1 MLTVAAVGDLHVGA
15 DSAGRLAPH
24 LRGLS
29 GQVDALLLA
38 GDLTQCGTV
47 EEAEVLV
54 RELVDVSV
62 PVVAVLGNHDL
73 HSRQGAKIR
82 DVLAVGGITLLDRG
96 ATVVPV
102 NGHVLGVA
110 GVTGF
115 GGGFAGACA
124 SDFGEPEMRAFVA
137 RTHAEAE
144 ALEDSLRGLATDV
157 RIALLHYAPVADT
170 LQGERPEIFPFL
182 GSYVLGAAVDR
193 AGADLVVHGHAHGG
207 TERGLTPGG
216 VRVHNVALPVL
227 RRPYRVFHFEVDG
240 AAV

>member
-1 MLTVAAVGDLHVGA
+1 MVTVAAVGDVHVGPDA
-15 DSAGRLAPH
+15 SGRLAPH
-24 LRGLS
+24 VRGLS
-29 GQVDALLLA
+29 GKVDALLLA

-54 RELVDVSV
+54 RELSGVSV
-62 PVVAVLGNHDL
+62 PVIAVLGNHDL
-73 HSRQGAKIR
+73 HSRQEAKIR
-82 DVLAVGGITLLDRG
+82 DVLEAGGITLLDRG
-96 ATVVPV
+96 ATVVRV
-102 NGHVLGVA
+102 DGHELGVA

-115 GGGFAGACA
+115 GGGFVGASA

-137 RTHAEAE
+137 RTYAEAE
-144 ALEDSLRGLATDV
+144 ALEDCLRGLAADV

-182 GSYVLGAAVDR
+182 GSYLLGEAVDR

-207 TERGLTPGG
+207 TERGVTPGG

-240 AAV
+240 